1 MMKALQD
8 AVPEDVRDK
17 LTTAVSGI
25 LHAQGTNF
33 KINELLDIG
42 RISSVSSGLK
52 LKIQDKVRG
61 ISNEEGL
68 SQDHHSSDQMKRAD
82 ELLDKS
88 VNGQPGLN
96 KPSGEVESEL
106 HLLEKSQKPS
116 SISQSQSVNNQG
128 GDSSGSVWK
137 ETSDPGSSDYNDE
150 SSKEK
155 DSANLDN
162 VEKGLGAKHSSSIHA
177 DKAGGGGEEAIVDE
191 HKDQS
196 GKIAQLDTKDE
207 TSSKN
212 EEKSVHDQNKMTSPS
227 VTGEVSSSPGSL
239 SEAQVQPVEREDDDN
254 RRRDNKN
261 IQLVS
266 DQTKLNS
273 DSNAPAFSV
282 SEAWDA
288 LTGMDDST
296 QVAVNSVF
304 GLIENM
310 ISQLEEGSDNE
321 NDVKDNKTDSG
332 TDSVSRSHHLIDDHK
347 LENLVATTIDQS
359 GMNSQHDSPYKS
371 IVKEPAQSPTSF
383 DGNSMN
389 SSQKSNEGKNADGNN
404 NELVGSNLHFDNPE
418 RLKKVNNILSY
429 ITPNPYGESLY
440 NECIRNY
447 LLSKILAK
455 PLDID
460 TTTAMLLDYFPEEGQ
475 WKLLEQP
482 ENIGSSVDVTPH
494 GDVGRKT
501 QAHATAKA
509 DDAVIEPSYVILDT
523 ELQQEPVEEYES
535 IDNGKENVEIND
547 SRSEELMSFVKSI
560 ILESL
565 NVEVGRRQSTA
576 GMKEMEPHLAT
587 DMELVANAVSLS
599 IIDDKERAQFSEVK
613 NHTTDSKDKIGTLQG
628 ENVVMAITSAV
639 QETTYLRKVLPVG
652 VIVGSSLA
660 ALRKYFNVA
669 TVHNHSDDE
678 AQVSG
683 EVDPGR
689 MPVEKLKQSSGS
701 NTSVNREGKETKLK
715 TLNNETVMAGA
726 VTAALGASA
735 FLVQQQ
741 VTAHFRCFFYFFL
754 SLKSMNLVI

>member
-1 MMKALQD
+1 MKALQD

-17 LTTAVSGI
+17 LTTAASGI
-25 LHAQGTNF
+25 LHAQGTNL
-33 KINELLDIG
+33 KINELLHIG
-42 RISSVSSGLK
+42 GISSVSSGLK
-52 LKIQDKVRG
+52 SKIQDKVRG

-82 ELLDKS
+82 ELLDNS
-88 VNGQPGLN
+88 VNGQPGLS
-96 KPSGEVESEL
+96 KPSGDVESEL
-106 HLLEKSQKPS
+106 HLLEKSQKPN
-116 SISQSQSVNNQG
+116 SISQSQSVHNQG
-128 GDSSGSVWK
+128 GDSSGSIRK
-137 ETSDPGSSDYNDE
+137 ETSDPGSSDCNDE

-162 VEKGLGAKHSSSIHA
+162 VEKGSGAKDSSSIHA

-191 HKDQS
+191 HKDQT
-196 GKIAQLDTKDE
+196 GQKAQLETKDE

-212 EEKSVHDQNKMTSPS
+212 EEKSVHDQDKMTSPS

-254 RRRDNKN
+254 QRRDNKN

-273 DSNAPAFSV
+273 NSNAPAFSV
-282 SEAWDA
+282 SEALDA

-304 GLIENM
+304 GVIENM
-310 ISQLEEGSDNE
+310 ISQLEEGSDIE

-332 TDSVSRSHHLIDDHK
+332 TDSVSRSRHLIDDHK
-347 LENLVATTIDQS
+347 LENSEAITIDQS
-359 GMNSQHDSPYKS
+359 GMNSQHDSPYRS
-371 IVKEPAQSPTSF
+371 IVKEPSHSPTSF

-389 SSQKSNEGKNADGNN
+389 SSQKSNEGKNADGND
-404 NELVGSNLHFDNPE
+404 NELVGSNLHVDNPD
-418 RLKKVNNILSY
+418 RLKKVNNIPLY

-440 NECIRNY
+440 NERIRNY
-447 LLSKILAK
+447 LLSKIPTK

-482 ENIGSSVDVTPH
+482 ENIGSFVDVTPH

-509 DDAVIEPSYVILDT
+509 DDAVIEPSYVVLDT

-535 IDNGKENVEIND
+535 IDNGKENIEIND

-587 DMELVANAVSLS
+587 DMELVANAASLS
-599 IIDDKERAQFSEVK
+599 IIDDKEHAQ
-613 NHTTDSKDKIGTLQG
+613 TDSKGKIGTLQG

-639 QETTYLRKVLPVG
+639 RETSYLRKVLPVG

-669 TVHNHSDDE
+669 TVHNRGDDE
-678 AQVSG
+678 AIVSG
-683 EVDPGR
+683 EVDPGK

-701 NTSVNREGKETKLK
+701 NSSVNREGKETKLK
-715 TLNNETVMAGA
+715 PLNNETVMAGA

-741 VTAHFRCFFYFFL
+741 VTAHSRCFFYFFL
-754 SLKSMNLVI
+754 PLKSMNLVT